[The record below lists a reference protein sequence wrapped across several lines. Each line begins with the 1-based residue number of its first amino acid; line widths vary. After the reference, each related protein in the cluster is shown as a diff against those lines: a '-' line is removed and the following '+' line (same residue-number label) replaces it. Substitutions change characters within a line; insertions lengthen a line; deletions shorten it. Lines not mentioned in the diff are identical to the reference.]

1 MNPQYYPYSPIPEFG
16 GKMSASRKRS
26 LVKTLTWRIIA
37 TTDTFILTLLSA
49 TWFGDDLGI
58 DSSQAVALAGTVA
71 ALEVVTK
78 MILYYLHERGWSSLD
93 WGQDEQE

>member
-1 MNPQYYPYSPIPEFG
+1 
-16 GKMSASRKRS
+16 MSASRKRS

-78 MILYYLHERGWSSLD
+78 MVLYYLHERGWSSLD
-93 WGQDEQE
+93 WGQDEEPLSENSE